1 MKCSQIKYLS
11 EPILAT
17 QNKQLIFAEIND
29 VIHYPTPFRDNTTKV
44 VPVVDIMM
52 DKVLII
58 LNLKLLR
65 SILGANS
72 SKLTSMVVSVISVCV
87 KSRYQS

>member
-11 EPILAT
+11 EPILHVAI
-17 QNKQLIFAEIND
+17 QNKQLIFEENND
-29 VIHYPTPFRDNTTKV
+29 VIHYPTPFRDNTANG
-44 VPVVDIMM
+44 VPVMDIMM

-65 SILGANS
+65 
-72 SKLTSMVVSVISVCV
+72 
-87 KSRYQS
+87 